1 MATEDPMRIVDTAA
15 PANWPP
21 STPTVSFASSPTTVV
36 TDELGL
42 LLRRQNIQTHPTNL
56 APNRS
61 GSAPPSMETSFAA
74 SAHLSSFPTLTTGLE
89 NFQSKHLLPPDSLYS
104 TYQHLNTNL
113 DSTLVPPTILTENI
127 HLPRHAGVSGNNWRL
142 PYVDDHGIGSVYVP
156 RSSLSTHE
164 EEPEDD
170 RSPEGA
176 SDDRAKSS
184 RFMLQQKTLAF
195 NGRHKSLV
203 DLIQEDFPRTP
214 SPVFSQ
220 SRPSS
225 HVDDPSDRDL
235 KSLSLDSLSYKG
247 SKSPEPKSGIGSGCK
262 IEISTGSTA
271 TIDLSTA
278 SVPIS
283 STQDTPGRSLSPEK
297 DGITSKDAY
306 FTSDFVSGD
315 AIGSDASR
323 NLHKVEDDQDK
334 LELGLDEQNELHLK
348 NTYSRR
354 SAVFHVPKSQVQE
367 TGQRAN
373 TNHMEKVPHGHL
385 KITSV
390 EMHQLPRV
398 PGVPPPLYATTPAY
412 MAPGNSFYANFGA
425 SGLYSPQY
433 SGYAMGSSFL
443 PPYLAGYPP
452 HTGFPFHFNAN
463 SGQSFSVQSAGIP
476 TGERVSKGSVM
487 QSLNRFYGHPGLTPH
502 PTFSDPPSM
511 QYFQQIVQDPYGV
524 ALQYSNLPSP
534 GMISS
539 QVDSFALRNN
549 PTTAAYTGDQKF
561 QLPHSGSV
569 SIPSP
574 RKIGVPGSSYLSSP
588 TGLGFVPQFPASPLG
603 SSVLPES
610 PVVGSTSLGKRY
622 DIGHSQSSAR
632 TVGGYAGWQGQ
643 RGVESIDHRK
653 HSFLEELKASN
664 ARRIDLSDI
673 VGRIVEFSKENDIIC
688 IFNFSID
695 QHGSRFIQQKL
706 ESCSVEEKE
715 SVFKE
720 VLPHSSKLITDVFG
734 NYVIQKFFEHGTYEQ
749 RKELASQLSGQMLP
763 LSLQMYG
770 CRVIQKALEV
780 IEVDQKTQLVLELDG
795 HVMRCVRDQNG
806 NHVIQKCIECVPA
819 ERIGFIIS
827 AFQGQVAILSTH
839 PYGCRVIQRVLEHC
853 SDDLQCQSI
862 VDEILESAYDLA
874 HDQYGNYVTQHV
886 LERGRPS
893 ERSRIISKLSGKIVQ
908 MSQHKY
914 ASNVVEKCLAFGD
927 AAEREVLIEEILV
940 QSEGNDNL
948 LVRKSVSQHP
958 FGFVCKVELKSTEE
972 LCQVLYLYSFICLDI
987 DGLGKTEACPRLC

>member
-452 HTGFPFHFNAN
+452 HT
-463 SGQSFSVQSAGIP
+463 
-476 TGERVSKGSVM
+476 
-487 QSLNRFYGHPGLTPH
+487 
-502 PTFSDPPSM
+502 DPPSM

-534 GMISS
+534 
-539 QVDSFALRNN
+539 
-549 PTTAAYTGDQKF
+549 GDQKF

-673 VGRIVEFSKENDIIC
+673 VGRIVE
-688 IFNFSID
+688 FSID

-948 LVRKSVSQHP
+948 LTMMKDQFANYVVQK
-958 FGFVCKVELKSTEE
+958 
-972 LCQVLYLYSFICLDI
+972 ILDI
-987 DGLGKTEACPRLC
+987 SNDKQRETLLGRVRLHLVALKKYTYGKHIVARFEQMTCEDDGIPQP

>member
-1 MATEDPMRIVDTAA
+1 MATEDPMRIVDSTGAGK
-15 PANWPP
+15 WTP
-21 STPTVSFASSPTTVV
+21 SSATVSFGSSPSTVV

-42 LLRRQNIQTHPTNL
+42 LLGRQNIQRDRTNI

-61 GSAPPSMETSFAA
+61 GSAPPSMEGSFVA
-74 SAHLSSFPTLTTGLE
+74 SGNLSTFATLTSGFE
-89 NFQSKHLLPPDSLYS
+89 NFQSKDLLRDDSLYS
-104 TYQHLNTNL
+104 TNHHLNADL
-113 DSTLVPPTILTENI
+113 DSTLLPPTILRENI

-142 PYVDDHGIGSVYVP
+142 PYVDDRGSGSVYVP

-170 RSPEGA
+170 RSPKGA
-176 SDDRAKSS
+176 SDDRANSS
-184 RFMLQQKTLAF
+184 RFMIGQKTLAF

-225 HVDDPSDRDL
+225 HVDEPPDHDL
-235 KSLSLDSLSYKG
+235 QSLSLDSLSLKA

-283 STQDTPGRSLSPEK
+283 STQDTPGRSLSPKK

-323 NLHKVEDDQDK
+323 NLRRVENDQDK
-334 LELGLDEQNELHLK
+334 QELGFDEQNELHLQ
-348 NTYSRR
+348 NTYSQR
-354 SAVFHVPKSQVQE
+354 SAGYHVPKSQE
-367 TGQRAN
+367 RAN
-373 TNHMEKVPHGHL
+373 TNRIEKGPHGHA

-390 EMHQLPRV
+390 EMQQLPHV
-398 PGVPPPLYATTPAY
+398 PGVPPPLYATTAAY
-412 MAPGNSFYANFGA
+412 MAPGNSFYANFSA

-452 HTGFPFHFNAN
+452 HTGFPLHFNAN

-476 TGERVSKGSVM
+476 AGESVSKGSVM
-487 QSLNRFYGHPGLTPH
+487 QSLNRFYGHHGLTPH
-502 PTFSDPPSM
+502 PTFSDPLSM
-511 QYFQQIVQDPYGV
+511 HYFQQTVQDPYGV
-524 ALQYSNLPSP
+524 ALQYSHLPSP
-534 GMISS
+534 
-539 QVDSFALRNN
+539 
-549 PTTAAYTGDQKF
+549 GDQKF
-561 QLPHSGSV
+561 QLPPSGSV

-603 SSVLPES
+603 SPVLPDS

-622 DIGHSQSSAR
+622 DIGYSQSSSR
-632 TVGGYAGWQGQ
+632 NVGGYASWQGQ
-643 RGVESIDHRK
+643 RGAESIDHRK
-653 HSFLEELKASN
+653 HSFLEELKASS
-664 ARRIDLSDI
+664 ARRIDLPDI
-673 VGRIVEFSKENDIIC
+673 VGRIVE
-688 IFNFSID
+688 FSID

-795 HVMRCVRDQNG
+795 HVLRCVRDQNG

-819 ERIGFIIS
+819 DKIGFIIS

-853 SDDLQCQSI
+853 SDDLHCQSI

-893 ERSRIISKLSGKIVQ
+893 ERRQIISKLSGKIVQ

-948 LVRKSVSQHP
+948 LAMMKDQFANYVVQK
-958 FGFVCKVELKSTEE
+958 
-972 LCQVLYLYSFICLDI
+972 ILDI
-987 DGLGKTEACPRLC
+987 SNDKQRETLLGRIRLHLVALKKYTYGKHIVARFEQMTGEADDGTCQP

>member
-1 MATEDPMRIVDTAA
+1 MCVCFFVYHPSHLIFTHASDICSLIKKCENQPSQ
-15 PANWPP
+15 PALHQYNCYGNGRPYENCRHHCPCKLGIIYSHCFFCPP
-21 STPTVSFASSPTTVV
+21 STTVV

-42 LLRRQNIQTHPTNL
+42 LLRTQNIQTHPPNL

-61 GSAPPSMETSFAA
+61 GSAPPSMEASFAA
-74 SAHLSSFPTLTTGLE
+74 SAHLSSFPTLTSGLE
-89 NFQSKHLLPPDSLYS
+89 NFQSKDLLPPDSMYS
-104 TYQHLNTNL
+104 TYHHLNTNL
-113 DSTLVPPTILTENI
+113 DSTLLPHTILRENFQ
-127 HLPRHAGVSGNNWRL
+127 LSPHAGVSGNNWRL
-142 PYVDDHGIGSVYVP
+142 PYVDRHGTGSVYVP

-176 SDDRAKSS
+176 SDDRAKST
-184 RFMLQQKTLAF
+184 RFMLEQKTLAS

-225 HVDDPSDRDL
+225 HVDDPSDHDL
-235 KSLSLDSLSYKG
+235 QSLSLDSLSHKA
-247 SKSPEPKSGIGSGCK
+247 SKSPEPKSGLGSGCK

-271 TIDLSTA
+271 IIDLSTA
-278 SVPIS
+278 SVPKPS
-283 STQDTPGRSLSPEK
+283 Q
-297 DGITSKDAY
+297 
-306 FTSDFVSGD
+306 SG
-315 AIGSDASR
+315 
-323 NLHKVEDDQDK
+323 DDQDK
-334 LELGLDEQNELHLK
+334 QELGFDEQNELHLQ
-348 NTYSRR
+348 NTYSQGP
-354 SAVFHVPKSQVQE
+354 AGYHVPKSQIQE

-373 TNHMEKVPHGHL
+373 TNRMEKVPHGHV

-390 EMHQLPRV
+390 EMQQLPHV
-398 PGVPPPLYATTPAY
+398 PGVPPPLYANTTAY
-412 MAPGNSFYANFGA
+412 MPPGNSFYANFGA

-433 SGYAMGSSFL
+433 SGYSIGSSFL

-452 HTGFPFHFNAN
+452 HTGFPLHFNAN

-476 TGERVSKGSVM
+476 TGESISKGSVM
-487 QSLNRFYGHPGLTPH
+487 QSLNRFYGHHGLTPH
-502 PTFSDPPSM
+502 PTFSDPLSM
-511 QYFQQIVQDPYGV
+511 QYFQQTVQDPYGV

-561 QLPHSGSV
+561 QLPPSGSV

-574 RKIGVPGSSYLSSP
+574 RKIGVPGCSYLSSP
-588 TGLGFVPQFPASPLG
+588 TGLGFVPQFSASPLG
-603 SSVLPES
+603 SPILPES

-622 DIGHSQSSAR
+622 DIGYSQSSAR
-632 TVGGYAGWQGQ
+632 NVGGYAGWQGQ
-643 RGVESIDHRK
+643 RGAESIDHRK
-653 HSFLEELKASN
+653 HSFLEELKASS

-673 VGRIVEFSKENDIIC
+673 VGRIVE
-688 IFNFSID
+688 FSID

-720 VLPHSSKLITDVFG
+720 VLPHSSKLIIDVFG

-806 NHVIQKCIECVPA
+806 NHVIQKCIECVPG
-819 ERIGFIIS
+819 ENIGFIIS

-853 SDDLQCQSI
+853 SNDLQCQSI

-927 AAEREVLIEEILV
+927 AAEREVLIEEILL

-948 LVRKSVSQHP
+948 LMDREKLKPAQ
-958 FGFVCKVELKSTEE
+958 GRAEICRCLGELH
-972 LCQVLYLYSFICLDI
+972 
-987 DGLGKTEACPRLC
+987 